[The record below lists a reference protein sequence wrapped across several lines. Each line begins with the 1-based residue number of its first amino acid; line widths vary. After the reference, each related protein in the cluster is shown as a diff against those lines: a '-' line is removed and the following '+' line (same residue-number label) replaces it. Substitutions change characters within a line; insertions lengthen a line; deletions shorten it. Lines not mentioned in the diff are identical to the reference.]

1 MNASKR
7 GLIWGLGA
15 GALAIAL
22 AATTTAQAQT
32 KLKLGDL
39 AQSLNG
45 IASNVMIQQGFD
57 KKHGIAVEYK
67 TYPTLDGLFTAIR
80 GKQVDVGFGGWTAF
94 AQFRSKGF
102 PVTMIFPVGVGVTL
116 DVIAPVNSTF
126 KSLGDLKGK
135 RVGSYAGAAGT
146 ATVLY
151 RVLAKKFY
159 GYDPV
164 AGGNMQ
170 YTGPGLLP
178 TLVARGDVQAAL
190 LFDPLAAKAVASG
203 KFRSIVNLAD
213 VYKEKVGDDFLWIGM
228 ASNDD
233 YIAKN
238 PKALEGFVKA
248 WIDTIAYVK
257 SHPEVYVAYGK
268 KLKLDA
274 SGIELLR
281 NRVNADYTTV
291 WNDARI
297 ADLKKFAK
305 MANEVMGGGYLDTVP
320 EKAFTTRFVPKG
332 YMPAK

>member
-1 MNASKR
+1 MGVR
-7 GLIWGLGA
+7 LGLGA
-15 GALAIAL
+15 GVLAVVL
-22 AATTTAQAQT
+22 GAASVAGAQT

-57 KKHGIAVEYK
+57 KKHGIAVEYT

-102 PVTMIFPVGVGVTL
+102 PVTMIFPVGIGVTL
-116 DVIAPVNSTF
+116 DVIAPAGSDY

-159 GYDPV
+159 DYDPV

-170 YTGPGLLP
+170 YAGPGLLP
-178 TLVARGDVQAAL
+178 TLVERGDVQAAL

-203 KFRSIVNLAD
+203 KFRSIANLAD
-213 VYKEKVGDDFLWIGM
+213 VYKEKVGDNFLWIGM

-233 YIAKN
+233 YIARN
-238 PKALEGFVKA
+238 PKALESFVKA
-248 WIDTIAYVK
+248 WIDAVAYVK
-257 SHPEVYVAYGK
+257 SHPEVYEAYGK
-268 KLKLDA
+268 KLNLDA
-274 SGIELLR
+274 KGIELLR
-281 NRVNADYTTV
+281 NRVNADYTTE
-291 WNDARI
+291 WNDQTI
-297 ADLKKFAK
+297 AALRKFAT

-320 EKAFTTRFVPKG
+320 DASFTTRFVPKDYTPG
-332 YMPAK
+332 K

>member
-7 GLIWGLGA
+7 GLLLGLGA
-15 GALAIAL
+15 GVLTVVL
-22 AATTTAQAQT
+22 TATTGAHAQT

-45 IASNVMIQQGFD
+45 IASNVMIEQGFD
-57 KKHGIAVEYK
+57 KKHGISVQYT

-80 GKQVDVGFGGWTAF
+80 SKQVDVGFGGWTAF

-116 DVIAPVNSTF
+116 DVIAPANSTY
-126 KSLGDLKGK
+126 KSLGDLKG
-135 RVGSYAGAAGT
+135 RRIGSYAGAAGT

-151 RVLAKKFY
+151 RVLAEKFY

-170 YTGPGLLP
+170 YAGPGLMP
-178 TLVARGDVQAAL
+178 TLVSRGDVQAAL

-203 KFRSIVNLAD
+203 KFRSIANLAD

-238 PKALEGFVKA
+238 PEALTNFVKA
-248 WIDTIAYVK
+248 WIDAVEYVK
-257 SHPEVYVAYGK
+257 SHPDVYVAYGK

-274 SGIELLR
+274 NGVELLR
-281 NRVNADYTTV
+281 KRVNADYTTV
-291 WNDARI
+291 WNDERI
-297 ADLKKFAK
+297 AALKKFAK

-320 EKAFTTRFVPKG
+320 DKAFTTQFVPKD
-332 YMPAK
+332 YMPTK